1 MIDVK
6 LSFNSLINPIFDRD
20 AKDNGVGIL
29 IGVLMRIAI
38 SICMLVDAVGSE
50 WSDCNS
56 IADASIV
63 SDVFFDP
70 VHLMN

>member
-1 MIDVK
+1 MK
-6 LSFNSLINPIFDRD
+6 LSFNSLRNPIFDRD
-20 AKDNGVGIL
+20 AKDNGVLVEIL
-29 IGVLMRIAI
+29 IGVLLRTAI
-38 SICMLVDAVGSE
+38 SICMLVDVVGSE

-63 SDVFFDP
+63 SDAFFDP